1 MQREPAAFLWDVH
14 ESALRIREFVFGH
27 DFEAFSASV
36 LLQSAIERQ
45 FEIIGEALKQSRTRV
60 EKLDR
65 ITQRPETMGGT
76 PMGAE
81 VFCGRLRPYQGGERR
96 SSSAGRTSP
105 DYQCGQLTHFRRY
118 RTGVHLTTIGA
129 PEAAAVAACL
139 GTVLRSHFRIDA
151 SYYRWINF
159 LI

>member
-65 ITQRPETMGGT
+65 ITQRPETMGGKACIRGIRVT
-76 PMGAE
+76 VSMIVGQIGTGRGVDDLLAE
-81 VFCGRLRPYQGGERR
+81 YPYLEREDILQALRYAARR
-96 SSSAGRTSP
+96 T
-105 DYQCGQLTHFRRY
+105 
-118 RTGVHLTTIGA
+118 
-129 PEAAAVAACL
+129 
-139 GTVLRSHFRIDA
+139 
-151 SYYRWINF
+151 
-159 LI
+159 